1 MSTISYYRGQEIDR
15 LKTVNYQQ
23 AQEIDRLKTVNHQ
36 HIFDRN
42 QLLETNELLR
52 EQIADLKRDLREANA
67 RLASKEIDEII
78 YRHLQQCA
86 S

>member
-1 MSTISYYRGQEIDR
+1 MSYFKIDIER
-15 LKTVNYQQ
+15 QLDKALDSLADAKN
-23 AQEIDRLKTVNHQ
+23 INRQ

>member
-1 MSTISYYRGQEIDR
+1 MSYFKIDIEGQLDKALDSLSDAKNINR
-15 LKTVNYQQ
+15 
-23 AQEIDRLKTVNHQ
+23 Q